1 MPVQKNIHQP
11 KDIAATITMSTHQ
24 ASVVHTAC
32 GLPRFV
38 LRNALAALLM
48 LLVLSACG
56 AHRPPVEQ
64 RSVGQRNILERPTPA
79 TPPAAQI
86 QPDPPSTKSVPE
98 VRPAEPSPY
107 TPPHQATSTLRQSVV
122 AKARSVIGTPYR
134 YGGMSPVSGF
144 DCSGLVVWV
153 YETHGVDLPRTTWEQ
168 TRSGQA
174 VPSGQLLPGDIIVF
188 KLGGKQPYLH
198 TGIYS
203 GENTFIHSPRSGGRV
218 REESLSTPYWS
229 GRIHA
234 VRRVLK

>member
-1 MPVQKNIHQP
+1 
-11 KDIAATITMSTHQ
+11 MSMHQ
-24 ASVVHTAC
+24 APVVHTAC
-32 GLPRFV
+32 GLPHPV

-64 RSVGQRNILERPTPA
+64 RSIGQRTILEQPAPAA
-79 TPPAAQI
+79 TPSVQI
-86 QPDPPSTKSVPE
+86 RPVPPSAKSVPDI
-98 VRPAEPSPY
+98 RPAEPAPDSP
-107 TPPHQATSTLRQSVV
+107 THRSASTLRQSVV

-134 YGGMSPVSGF
+134 YGGISPISGF
-144 DCSGLVVWV
+144 DCSGLVVWI

-174 VPSGQLLPGDIIVF
+174 VSSDQMLPGDIIVF

-203 GENTFIHSPRSGGRV
+203 GEDTFIHSPRSGGRV
-218 REESLSTPYWS
+218 REESLSTPYWAK
-229 GRIHA
+229 RIHA